1 MLMYTVLHVP
11 FVPSWYLLR
20 RSLDSQSV
28 FVTLPL
34 PPWFLAFCFW
44 EFFALLC
51 AWVWDHSSC
60 LDVDRF
66 GTFRHLFKHL
76 MRISRG
82 IHPTFAHPS
91 NLRTNECLCFL
102 ESVVLV
108 TCDVKFSRHSIW
120 RYQIRRFYAY
130 IALAHCVP

>member
-1 MLMYTVLHVP
+1 MSHLFPLGICCGAVWIHSPFLLPFLCLPGFWHFAFGSSSRFYVLG
-11 FVPSWYLLR
+11 YG
-20 RSLDSQSV
+20 
-28 FVTLPL
+28 
-34 PPWFLAFCFW
+34 
-44 EFFALLC
+44 
-51 AWVWDHSSC
+51 DHSSC

-82 IHPTFAHPS
+82 IHPTFAHSS

-120 RYQIRRFYAY
+120 RYQIMRFYAY